1 MSGRKIKKEYE
12 NPIDNIIIDTT
23 NTLNPIFYTL
33 QFTPNILTTIS
44 LILGLLSSLLIY
56 NNYYSSGGILF
67 FISYMFDCYDG
78 NYARTYNMA
87 SDFGDLYDHIGDLI
101 KFSVFIYVFLKIK
114 HISLKK
120 IKRIILILIILGVLM
135 LWHLGCQ
142 ELNYKINT
150 NSNKSVLN
158 KFEVLCYKKEHI
170 KYSRYFGC
178 GTFALFISIYIIFIR
193 VL

>member
-158 KFEVLCYKKEHI
+158 KLEVLCYKKEDI

-178 GTFALFISIYIIFIR
+178 GTFALVISIYIIFIR